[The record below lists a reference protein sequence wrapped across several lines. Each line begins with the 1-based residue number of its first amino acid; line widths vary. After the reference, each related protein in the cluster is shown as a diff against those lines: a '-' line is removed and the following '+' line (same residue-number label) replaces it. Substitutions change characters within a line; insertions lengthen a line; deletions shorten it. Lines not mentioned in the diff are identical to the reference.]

1 MAGTAVTPRG
11 GAALEHG
18 VAPERGMPSARRMIP
33 MWRAGTS
40 RGTTPG
46 RLRTMLALLILATL
60 AWGALA
66 TFTVAQHASAA
77 GDVVAANEPLT
88 LDAQQIWSSLSDAD
102 DQAATAILAG
112 GVEPAT
118 VRARYASDIKTAK
131 IAIEDAAARGGPKDD
146 LQTLS
151 VGLSDY
157 EADVATALADNRL
170 GYPVGAA
177 YLRAASG
184 AMRAHLLPAANH
196 LYVGETGRL
205 TAASAQAT
213 GLPLVI
219 VTVVAGLALGFGYYR
234 ASRWLLG
241 RTHRVLNGGLLTA
254 GAVGTVALLWLI
266 GAFVAGRGDLLTAQ
280 SQGSTPVQALV
291 DANIAVLQGHV
302 DENLTLINNT
312 GDDDS
317 EADFT
322 TRAAALGNGQGGLLA
337 AAQRAAAG
345 SPAAGQAQAAVT
357 DVQAWLAKH
366 RQVRRTD
373 NSGDHLGAVDLV
385 QSGASGAAFEKAS
398 LDLNNAIQADTLAF
412 DANARSGQ
420 GAFTGLEAGMII
432 ATLVMAGGIAWG
444 LSRRLAE
451 YR

>member
-11 GAALEHG
+11 EAAL
-18 VAPERGMPSARRMIP
+18 ERGMPPARRIMP
-33 MWRAGTS
+33 MWRPGLS

-46 RLRTMLALLILATL
+46 RLRAILVLLILVTL

-77 GDVVAANEPLT
+77 GTVVAANEPLT
-88 LDAQQIWSSLSDAD
+88 FDAQQIWGSLSDAD

-118 VRARYASDIKTAK
+118 VRQRYDADIKAAK
-131 IAIEDAAARGGPKDD
+131 IAIEDAAARGGPKAD
-146 LQTLS
+146 LVTLS
-151 VGLSDY
+151 VGLSAY
-157 EADVATALADNRL
+157 EGDVATALADNRL

-177 YLRAASG
+177 YLRQANQL
-184 AMRAHLLPAANH
+184 MRETLLPAASR
-196 LYVGETGRL
+196 LYTTETAQL
-205 TAASAQAT
+205 TTASAQAT

-241 RTHRVLNGGLLTA
+241 RTHRVLNGGLLVA

-280 SQGSTPVQALV
+280 SQGSIPVHALV
-291 DANIAVLQGHV
+291 DANIAALKGHV
-302 DENLTLINNT
+302 DESLTLINNS
-312 GDDDS
+312 GDDPN
-317 EADFT
+317 EADFQ
-322 TRAAALGNGQGGLLA
+322 AQVKLLGPRPGGLLTV
-337 AAQRAAAG
+337 AQDAAAG
-345 SPAAGQAQAAVT
+345 SPAAGKSQAAVT
-357 DVQAWLAKH
+357 DVQAWVKEH
-366 RQVRRTD
+366 QQVRSAD
-373 NSGDHLGAVDLV
+373 NGGDHLGAVDLV
-385 QSGASGAAFEKAS
+385 QSGASGTAFEKVKA
-398 LDLNNAIQADTLAF
+398 DLNSAITADTRAF

-420 GAFTGLEAGMII
+420 GAFTALEAGMII
-432 ATLVMAGGIAWG
+432 ATLVMAGAIAWG

>member
-11 GAALEHG
+11 GAALKDS
-18 VAPERGMPSARRMIP
+18 MPSVRRMMP
-33 MWRAGTS
+33 MWRSETS

-46 RLRTMLALLILATL
+46 RLRTMLVLLILATL

-66 TFTVAQHASAA
+66 TFTVEQHASAA
-77 GDVVAANEPLT
+77 GNVVAANEPLT
-88 LDAQQIWSSLSDAD
+88 FDAQQIWSKLSDAD

-118 VRARYASDIKTAK
+118 VRAQYDKDIAAAK
-131 IAIEDAAARGGPKDD
+131 KAIEDAAARGGPQDD
-146 LQTLS
+146 LVTLS
-151 VGLSDY
+151 VGLSAY
-157 EADVATALADNRL
+157 EGDVATALADNRL

-177 YLRAASG
+177 YLRQANLQ
-184 AMRAHLLPAANH
+184 MRGQLLPAAGH
-196 LYVGETGRL
+196 LYTTETARL
-205 TAASAQAT
+205 TTASAQAT

-219 VTVVAGLALGFGYYR
+219 VTVVAGLALGFGYLR

-241 RTHRVLNGGLLTA
+241 RTHRVLNGGLLA
-254 GAVGTVALLWLI
+254 ASAVGAVALLWLI
-266 GAFVAGRGDLLTAQ
+266 GAFVAGRGDLLSAQ
-280 SQGSTPVQALV
+280 SQGSTPVRALV
-291 DANIAVLQGHV
+291 DANIAVLRGHV
-302 DENLTLINNT
+302 DESLTLINNS
-312 GDDDS
+312 GDDSDD
-317 EADFT
+317 ADFHKQAT
-322 TRAAALGNGQGGLLA
+322 ALGNGQGGLLA
-337 AAQRAAAG
+337 VAQRAAAG

-357 DVQAWLAKH
+357 DVQAWVSVH
-366 RQVRRTD
+366 QRVRATD

-385 QSGASGAAFEKAS
+385 QSGASGTAFGKVSA
-398 LDLNNAIQADTLAF
+398 DLNDAIQADALAF

-432 ATLVMAGGIAWG
+432 ATLAMAGGIAWG

>member
-1 MAGTAVTPRG
+1 MAGTVVTPRG
-11 GAALEHG
+11 GAALEDN
-18 VAPERGMPSARRMIP
+18 RSSARRMVP
-33 MWRAGTS
+33 LWGSETS

-46 RLRTMLALLILATL
+46 RLRTMLVLLILATL

-66 TFTVAQHASAA
+66 TLTVEQHASAA
-77 GDVVAANEPLT
+77 GNVVAVNEPLT

-112 GVEPAT
+112 GVEPPA
-118 VRARYASDIKTAK
+118 VRAQYETDIKNAK
-131 IAIEDAAARGGPKDD
+131 VAIEDAAARGGPQGD

-151 VGLSDY
+151 VGLSGY
-157 EADVATALADNRL
+157 EGDVATALADNRL

-177 YLRAASG
+177 YLRQASKEM
-184 AMRAHLLPAANH
+184 MRSQLLPAAGH
-196 LYVGETGRL
+196 LYTTETARL

-254 GAVGTVALLWLI
+254 SAVGAVALLWLI
-266 GAFVAGRGDLLTAQ
+266 GAFVAGRGDLLAAQ

-291 DANIAVLQGHV
+291 DANIAVLKGHV
-302 DENLTLINNT
+302 DENLTLINNA
-312 GDDDS
+312 GDDTNED
-317 EADFT
+317 DFKAQ
-322 TRAAALGNGQGGLLA
+322 AAQLGNGQAGLLA
-337 AAQRAAAG
+337 VAQRAAAG

-357 DVQAWLAKH
+357 DVQAWLAEH
-366 RQVRRTD
+366 GQVRKAD
-373 NSGDHLGAVDLV
+373 NRGDHLTAVDLV
-385 QSGASGAAFEKAS
+385 QSGASGAAFEKVS
-398 LDLNNAIQADTLAF
+398 TDLKDAIQADSLAF